1 MSFRMSYQKK
11 VRMSM
16 ARTSLCKKNSK
27 NPSAAKTGL
36 IHAFTVKPMMGWLI
50 MNGVK
55 DVENRSKGVNPPKGT
70 CAVSYSK
77 GYTPDEYE
85 GDIEYLRDEIGLG
98 ARKIKSL
105 PSYEELKQFCG
116 KVVGVVD
123 YEVAEESSSRWY
135 HPGCKAWKM
144 FRPRQIAKPF
154 PVRGFVNMWNLEPAD
169 AKKILAQLRE

>member
-1 MSFRMSYQKK
+1 
-11 VRMSM
+11 MSM
-16 ARTSLCKKNSK
+16 ARTSSCKKNSK

-85 GDIEYLRDEIGLG
+85 GDI
-98 ARKIKSL
+98 
-105 PSYEELKQFCG
+105 
-116 KVVGVVD
+116 
-123 YEVAEESSSRWY
+123 
-135 HPGCKAWKM
+135 
-144 FRPRQIAKPF
+144 
-154 PVRGFVNMWNLEPAD
+154 
-169 AKKILAQLRE
+169 